1 MMNNSNKTK
10 TRRGFGICSFIGKVF
25 VLVWLGL
32 AGLGGLVGC
41 KTIKPVCEPLTRM
54 EAMTRYN
61 ANIEALPPFKANV
74 FEWEVKFVDDKGKK
88 QKHPHMGGRVYF
100 VPAETPEQPSSFFL
114 MTKAVMGDALV
125 VGSNE
130 KEFWMY
136 IKPDKRGWWG
146 KYEHQGKDC
155 SKQMMIDPQVFLE
168 FIGLRHLPIRPI
180 YPAYKVADDHYTI
193 EYIDYQKDGYQ
204 IKREIIIDRC
214 DNLPRE
220 INTYNQNG
228 QRTMHSRLS
237 NYKKL
242 GEAWVPGE
250 IQIATAIQDFRF
262 RLKLWGFKAIKKDDR
277 KLSRILQRPRR
288 ISGIDDYQQVDKDC
302 EGSKE

>member
-1 MMNNSNKTK
+1 
-10 TRRGFGICSFIGKVF
+10 
-25 VLVWLGL
+25 
-32 AGLGGLVGC
+32 
-41 KTIKPVCEPLTRM
+41 M
-54 EAMTRYN
+54 EALARYN
-61 ANIEALPPFKANV
+61 ANVEALPPFKANV
-74 FEWEVKFVDDKGKK
+74 FEWEVKFVDDNGKE

-100 VPAETPEQPSSFFL
+100 VPADGAEQPSSFFL
-114 MTKAVMGDALV
+114 MTKTMMGDALV

-168 FIGLRHLPIRPI
+168 FLGLRHLPIRPI
-180 YPAYKVADDHYTI
+180 YPAYKVAEDYYTI
-193 EYIDYQKDGYQ
+193 EYIDYQNDGYQ

-220 INTYNQNG
+220 INTYSRDG

-237 NYKKL
+237 SYKKL
-242 GEAWVPGE
+242 GKAWVPGE
-250 IQIATAIQDFRF
+250 IRIATAIRDFRF

-277 KLSRILQRPRR
+277 KLSRILQRPKR
-288 ISGIDDYQQVDKDC
+288 IPGIDDYQQIDKDC
-302 EGSKE
+302 KGY